1 MPWWSVVTLVTTL
14 KNYFKN
20 IQLFG
25 IFPLFENKSCI
36 KRKTVPE
43 KHTGQIENIKVSIV
57 HRGYKLFIQQHWK
70 TLSSRRWKLIM
81 SVVHQ
86 QVQWRIKIESYR
98 KQNGVYVYNA
108 LNGHIDYINNIFI
121 FQLQITFY
129 IIYIVYTLY
138 NIFHVGALQMQTYS
152 LTSMET

>member
-57 HRGYKLFIQQHWK
+57 DINCLF
-70 TLSSRRWKLIM
+70 SS
-81 SVVHQ
+81 
-86 QVQWRIKIESYR
+86 IEGLFR
-98 KQNGVYVYNA
+98 AEDEN
-108 LNGHIDYINNIFI
+108 
-121 FQLQITFY
+121 
-129 IIYIVYTLY
+129 
-138 NIFHVGALQMQTYS
+138 
-152 LTSMET
+152 